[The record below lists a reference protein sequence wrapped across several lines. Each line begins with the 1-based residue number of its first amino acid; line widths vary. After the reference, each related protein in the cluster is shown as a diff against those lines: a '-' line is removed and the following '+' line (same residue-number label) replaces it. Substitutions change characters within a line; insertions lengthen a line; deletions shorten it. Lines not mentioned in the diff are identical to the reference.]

1 MSSSDSNLA
10 GYFEEEYERDVSL
23 YLHIPFCKR
32 RCLYCDFVTVSGKNH
47 LIPSYLDALEKEIQE
62 AASALPSYARVH
74 TIYFGGGTPSLLPAN
89 LTVKLLDQI
98 RSLFPV
104 QEEMEITL
112 EMNPGTL
119 QLGFLEGLRET
130 GVNRLSI
137 GLQSAIDSEL
147 RSLGRIHNFNQF
159 LETFASAR
167 KLGFE
172 NISVDL
178 IYGIPGQTVDSWSV
192 TLKKCLE
199 LEPSHLSLYSLNIEE
214 ETPFGRMVAEGALE
228 LPDGDLMADMYEY
241 ATDKLAERSFEQY
254 EISNWA
260 SRKPD
265 GSIHPSLHNLQYW
278 RNLPYLGFGTGAHGS
293 AGGVR
298 TSNTTQIEDY
308 LQRAASG
315 EKKPYPLGFASS
327 EWQAIDKFERMQ
339 ETMMLGL
346 RLTEEGLSE
355 VEFARR
361 YREDMRVIFGPELA
375 KLENEGLLET
385 LNDDRKT
392 IRLTRRGRLLGN
404 RVFMSF
410 VGDPESK

>member
-1 MSSSDSNLA
+1 M
-10 GYFEEEYERDVSL
+10 
-23 YLHIPFCKR
+23 
-32 RCLYCDFVTVSGKNH
+32 
-47 LIPSYLDALEKEIQE
+47 
-62 AASALPSYARVH
+62 
-74 TIYFGGGTPSLLPAN
+74 
-89 LTVKLLDQI
+89 
-98 RSLFPV
+98 
-104 QEEMEITL
+104 
-112 EMNPGTL
+112 
-119 QLGFLEGLRET
+119 
-130 GVNRLSI
+130 
-137 GLQSAIDSEL
+137 
-147 RSLGRIHNFNQF
+147 
-159 LETFASAR
+159 
-167 KLGFE
+167 
-172 NISVDL
+172 DL

-192 TLKKCLE
+192 TLQKCLE

-265 GSIHPSLHNLQYW
+265 GSIHPSPHNLQYW

-298 TSNTTQIEDY
+298 TANTTQIEDY

-315 EKKPYPLGFASS
+315 EKKGYPLGFASS

-346 RLTEEGLSE
+346 RLTEEGVSE

-404 RVFMSF
+404 RVFISF